1 MAKEAIDT
9 TEENTGYT
17 NIAPGEIASLE
28 AAHPGFKKIEVLDE
42 KTAKKQLFCFRRP
55 TRHEVRIAQGVL
67 VKTRSVMDYADV
79 IINACLLNGK
89 DIVSKDD
96 EVYFALQRH
105 IEEIITE
112 RISELK
118 K

>member
-1 MAKEAIDT
+1 MTKQLIDT
-9 TEENTGYT
+9 IKQSGCYT

-28 AAHPGFKKIEVLDE
+28 AAHPGLKKIEVLDE
-42 KTAKKQLFCFRRP
+42 KTAKTQLFCFRRP

-67 VKTRSVMDYADV
+67 VKTRSAMDYADV
-79 IINACLLNGK
+79 LINACLLNGK

-105 IEEIITE
+105 IEEIITD